1 MMEVRRRRPFHDEDA
16 MAAMNDIMF
25 FLMLFFL
32 IIATMSNANIIKIL
46 LPKSDTTERMA
57 KQPLTL
63 TVTEDLRYYVN
74 SNEVPANLLESA
86 LKQAVA
92 RNQDPTVVLRIAKS
106 LTVQDLV
113 DVMSRAIDS
122 GRFDVLLCR
131 YSFLDYPEQQS
142 LIDRAHAAGVG
153 FVAMKTL
160 AGAKGADLERFKARN
175 VTYKQAALKW
185 VLANERLS
193 NLVISISSLRRWAR
207 AARITM
213 PLVLSMLHVAGA

>member
-1 MMEVRRRRPFHDEDA
+1 MEVRRRRPFHDEDA

-74 SNEVPANLLESA
+74 SNEVSANLLEGA

-113 DVMSRAIDS
+113 DVMSI
-122 GRFDVLLCR
+122 
-131 YSFLDYPEQQS
+131 
-142 LIDRAHAAGVG
+142 AA
-153 FVAMKTL
+153 K
-160 AGAKGADLERFKARN
+160 LE
-175 VTYKQAALKW
+175 LK
-185 VLANERLS
+185 
-193 NLVISISSLRRWAR
+193 
-207 AARITM
+207 M
-213 PLVLSMLHVAGA
+213 VLSTEN

>member
-1 MMEVRRRRPFHDEDA
+1 MEVRRRRPFHDEDA

-74 SNEVPANLLESA
+74 SNEVSANLLEGA

-113 DVMSRAIDS
+113 DVLSI
-122 GRFDVLLCR
+122 
-131 YSFLDYPEQQS
+131 
-142 LIDRAHAAGVG
+142 AA
-153 FVAMKTL
+153 K
-160 AGAKGADLERFKARN
+160 LE
-175 VTYKQAALKW
+175 LK
-185 VLANERLS
+185 
-193 NLVISISSLRRWAR
+193 
-207 AARITM
+207 M
-213 PLVLSMLHVAGA
+213 VLSTEN